1 MVIQTIYNFSKLG
14 NEQCLGTTMVQ
25 HSVAIL
31 LCYNQFSFSS
41 KITWLCVTHKSLGLW
56 CLRQWRTHWWSR
68 IWFLRAFNP
77 ISPGQSAEPNSQ
89 ANCRER
95 QAETWEAGRDERKGF
110 QKKNQP
116 FTCLSTC
123 HCSSTTSF
131 FFFPGERGRTLEK
144 YLYFETVM
152 SIIELGNKRSP
163 KKLEDMDHLDWNI
176 GKALNNHFHILTL
189 ACMSHHGCEHNH
201 FLYSVFTEILLDT
214 KSKISFKTI
223 CKWIRQSSFS
233 KIL

>member
-1 MVIQTIYNFSKLG
+1 MQNQIHRQIVGRDRLRPEKLG
-14 NEQCLGTTMVQ
+14 EM
-25 HSVAIL
+25 
-31 LCYNQFSFSS
+31 
-41 KITWLCVTHKSLGLW
+41 
-56 CLRQWRTHWWSR
+56 
-68 IWFLRAFNP
+68 
-77 ISPGQSAEPNSQ
+77 
-89 ANCRER
+89 RE
-95 QAETWEAGRDERKGF
+95 KGF
-110 QKKNQP
+110 RKKINLSLAFRPVTAPQP
-116 FTCLSTC
+116 HL
-123 HCSSTTSF
+123 F

-214 KSKISFKTI
+214 KSKISFKTV
-223 CKWIRQSSFS
+223 CK
-233 KIL
+233 